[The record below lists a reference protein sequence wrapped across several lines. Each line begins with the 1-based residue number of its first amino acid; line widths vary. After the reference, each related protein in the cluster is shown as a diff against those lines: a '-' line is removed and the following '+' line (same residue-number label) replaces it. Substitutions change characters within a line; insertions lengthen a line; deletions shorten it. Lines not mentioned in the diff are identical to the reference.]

1 LVKDFRVLHTFLPQ
15 DALQRPI
22 QTYIRPGSLQPTPP
36 IHHQSANIRP
46 DPETYTWDP
55 LDSDLLTRLSLRPYV
70 SMSRERRLNI
80 QPTALPMITDPE
92 LSDIE
97 QFDLYERLS
106 DLDPDHD
113 PESSLSL
120 PDYISAQDP
129 NTHSYASSIFEGKTP
144 GAMTL
149 QEVASEIELGKWRL
163 QLQRMGR
170 TVTLQ
175 VRVIIRGQTLS

>member
-1 LVKDFRVLHTFLPQ
+1 
-15 DALQRPI
+15 
-22 QTYIRPGSLQPTPP
+22 
-36 IHHQSANIRP
+36 
-46 DPETYTWDP
+46 
-55 LDSDLLTRLSLRPYV
+55 
-70 SMSRERRLNI
+70 MSRERRLNI

-120 PDYISAQDP
+120 PDYISAQNP
-129 NTHSYASSIFEGKTP
+129 NTHNDASSIFEAKTP

-149 QEVASEIELGKWRL
+149 EEVASEIELGRWRL
-163 QLQRMGR
+163 KLQRMGR
-170 TVTLQ
+170 TVILQ
-175 VRVIIRGQTLS
+175 VRVNIGSLPRSDIELIIPA